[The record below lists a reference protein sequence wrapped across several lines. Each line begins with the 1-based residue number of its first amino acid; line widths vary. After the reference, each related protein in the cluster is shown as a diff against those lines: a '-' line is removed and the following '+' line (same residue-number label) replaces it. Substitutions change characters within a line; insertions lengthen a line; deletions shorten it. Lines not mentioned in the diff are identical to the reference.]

1 MIDIYSHIS
10 LFIYNIIDLINFT
23 SISPQMSNLRN
34 TKSFW
39 KNQYDAL
46 NLPWQESKSTFKKY
60 IEKFIHAHNSIKLI
74 DNFKS
79 IQYSSITLDGIINRL
94 KMLDVDFMIH
104 DEFYGY
110 NIPTLFVYFDNI
122 DKIIFKCLF
131 KCLFKSSMI
140 PLITFTMTH
149 KEFKNF
155 IYPDLYDGIFRLN
168 NFYNFNRIHYK
179 DYKKLYGI
187 DLYVY

>member
-10 LFIYNIIDLINFT
+10 LFIFNIKDLINFT
-23 SISPQMSNLRN
+23 SIVPQMNKLRN

-39 KNQYDAL
+39 KNQYEAL
-46 NLPWQESKSTFKKY
+46 NLPWRESKSTFKNY
-60 IEKFIHAHNSIKLI
+60 IEKFIHAHNAIKLI

-79 IQYSSITLDGIINRL
+79 IQYCSISLNEIINRL
-94 KMLDVDFMIH
+94 KMLNVNYIIH
-104 DEFYGY
+104 DSFLGFNVPY
-110 NIPTLFVYFDNI
+110 ICVDKKFDKLSI
-122 DKIIFKCLF
+122 T
-131 KCLFKSSMI
+131 CLFKSSVH
-140 PLITFTMTH
+140 PLITFALTH

-155 IYPDLYDGIFRLN
+155 IYPDLYDGIFTPN
-168 NFYNFNRIHYK
+168 NFHHFNRIHYK

>member
-10 LFIYNIIDLINFT
+10 LFIFNIKDLINFT
-23 SISPQMSNLRN
+23 SISPQMNKLRN

-46 NLPWQESKSTFKKY
+46 NLPWCESKSTFKNY
-60 IEKFIHAHNSIKLI
+60 IEKFIHAYNAIKFIDTFQSI
-74 DNFKS
+74 NYHS
-79 IQYSSITLDGIINRL
+79 ISVDEIINRL
-94 KMLDVDFMIH
+94 NILNINYMIH
-104 DEFYGY
+104 DSFLGFNVPY
-110 NIPTLFVYFDNI
+110 ICVDKKI
-122 DKIIFKCLF
+122 DKLSIT
-131 KCLFKSSMI
+131 CLFKSSVH
-140 PLITFTMTH
+140 PLITFTLTH

-155 IYPDLYDGIFRLN
+155 VYPDLYDGIFILI